1 MEKLIIILE
10 HVIDLLL
17 VFVSVL
23 FLCAGTYQTVD
34 GCLVYLHAESTSV
47 MKKNGA
53 QTETEPIR
61 NVPGMTA
68 WLTVDDTSIDE
79 PVMQGADNTEYL
91 KKDCYGKYSVSGSL
105 FLDSRNSADY
115 TDPYSVIY
123 GHHMRGG
130 AMFGNLS
137 KFLDQDY
144 LETHTSG
151 TLAVGEMVYTLRIFA
166 TLDTDAQAMEVYAP
180 QETDPTVTWDYVK
193 SNAVCWNDAVLKKT
207 AAMPSRM
214 IAFSTCG
221 KEEQERIVVVGFL
234 DVPESGT
241 E

>member
-180 QETDPTVTWDYVK
+180 QETDPTVTWDYVI

-221 KEEQERIVVVGFL
+221 KEEQERTVVVGFL

>member
-137 KFLDQDY
+137 KFLEQDY

-221 KEEQERIVVVGFL
+221 KEEQERTVVVGFL

>member
-1 MEKLIIILE
+1 MKKVLIIFQRA
-10 HVIDLLL
+10 IDLLL
-17 VFVSVL
+17 IFFSVL
-23 FLCAGTYQTVD
+23 FLIAGTYQTVD
-34 GCLVYLHAESTSV
+34 GCLVYIHAESTSV
-47 MKKNGA
+47 MKKNGQIEA
-53 QTETEPIR
+53 EPIR

-68 WLTVDDTSIDE
+68 WLTIDDTSIDE

-115 TDPYSVIY
+115 TDSYSIIY

-130 AMFGNLS
+130 AMFGELS
-137 KFLDQDY
+137 KFLAQEY
-144 LETHTSG
+144 LKTHTSG
-151 TLAVGEMVYTLRIFA
+151 TLTVGENVYTLRIFA

-180 QETDPTVTWDYVK
+180 QETDPEETWEYVK
-193 SNAVCWNDAVLKKT
+193 SNAVCWNDAVIDKT

-221 KEEQERIVVVGFL
+221 KEEQERTVVFGFL
-234 DVPESGT
+234 ENVPESGT

>member
-1 MEKLIIILE
+1 
-10 HVIDLLL
+10 
-17 VFVSVL
+17 
-23 FLCAGTYQTVD
+23 
-34 GCLVYLHAESTSV
+34 
-47 MKKNGA
+47 
-53 QTETEPIR
+53 
-61 NVPGMTA
+61 
-68 WLTVDDTSIDE
+68 
-79 PVMQGADNTEYL
+79 
-91 KKDCYGKYSVSGSL
+91 
-105 FLDSRNSADY
+105 
-115 TDPYSVIY
+115 
-123 GHHMRGG
+123 
-130 AMFGNLS
+130 MFGNLS

-207 AAMPSRM
+207 AAMPSQM

-221 KEEQERIVVVGFL
+221 KEEQERTVVVGFL

>member
-53 QTETEPIR
+53 QTKTEPIR

-221 KEEQERIVVVGFL
+221 KEEQERTVVVGFL

>member
-47 MKKNGA
+47 MKKNGV

-151 TLAVGEMVYTLRIFA
+151 TLVVEEMVYTLRIFA
-166 TLDTDAQAMEVYAP
+166 TLDTDAQEMEVYAP

-221 KEEQERIVVVGFL
+221 KEEQERTVVFGFL
-234 DVPESGT
+234 EVPESGT